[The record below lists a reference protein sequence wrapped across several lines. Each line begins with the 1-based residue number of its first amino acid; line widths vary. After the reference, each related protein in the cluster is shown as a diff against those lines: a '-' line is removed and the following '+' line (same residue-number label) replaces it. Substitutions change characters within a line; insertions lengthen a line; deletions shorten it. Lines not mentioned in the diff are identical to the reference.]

1 MQATDEFNGNN
12 SCNIITRV
20 R

>member
-12 SCNIITRV
+12 SCNI
-20 R
+20 